1 MAQLIGDRAEEAE
14 DAGSLGNVYLVVS
27 RLRDLDQAEHWFR
40 HSLRLRDNSDRH
52 GRARNFGSLGQVAM
66 ERFDDALTAKEA
78 EPVLLEHLN
87 TALRCYQ
94 QTMDLTPLD
103 DHETR
108 GVTENELG
116 NIYGRAG
123 QARQALR
130 HYQQAIQ
137 HHEIRGNIYAAGR
150 TRQDVAVLLANDGR
164 IGDALQYARAALHN
178 YEQAG
183 PGAADRAD
191 RARQL
196 IAELEQHNR

>member
-1 MAQLIGDRAEEAE
+1 MQVRRGAVADIAA
-14 DAGSLGNVYLVVS
+14 LGNYLTLANTLTFFHAAAALSDVPIKGVRFIFVADRYAIA
-27 RLRDLDQAEHWFR
+27 RLGGAVAIVLIDD
-40 HSLRLRDNSDRH
+40 SDDKPISGSAH
-52 GRARNFGSLGQVAM
+52 GRAGGHRKVKRVRAVAAV
-66 ERFDDALTAKEA
+66 RDAIK
-78 EPVLLEHLN
+78 P
-87 TALRCYQ
+87 
-94 QTMDLTPLD
+94 
-103 DHETR
+103 

>member
-1 MAQLIGDRAEEAE
+1 
-14 DAGSLGNVYLVVS
+14 
-27 RLRDLDQAEHWFR
+27 
-40 HSLRLRDNSDRH
+40 
-52 GRARNFGSLGQVAM
+52 
-66 ERFDDALTAKEA
+66 
-78 EPVLLEHLN
+78 
-87 TALRCYQ
+87 
-94 QTMDLTPLD
+94 MDFTPLD